1 MARNATERLAQNA
14 SQQPNGAGQSGA
26 QLAQRPQRSA
36 IEIKQDNLASLLK
49 RMGPEMGAALPKHM
63 TPERLVRIA
72 TTVMRRTPALAQCDQ
87 NSFLGAVMTCAQLGL
102 EPGPT
107 GQAYLVPYKS
117 ECTFILGYKG
127 MLELARRSGQVETIY
142 AEPVYKLDTFSYA
155 KGLNPTIEHLP
166 SNGAVE
172 EGTPDNPLTHVYA
185 VAKYKGGGYN
195 FVVLSRA
202 QIESFRRR
210 SASANSNTSP
220 WKSDYIAM
228 ALKTAV
234 RRLATWMPQSV
245 EFQTALAVDGTQRT
259 EWNNPGALDEMA
271 ADPNVIDVEP
281 VSGPPAQGD
290 AAPVGMTV
298 DGEIEEPTEPPTKF
312 EGGWPDVAPAGGA

>member
-1 MARNATERLAQNA
+1 MARNATERLSQNV
-14 SQQPNGAGQSGA
+14 SQQQPNGAVQPGTQIA
-26 QLAQRPQRSA
+26 TRQRTG

-72 TTVMRRTPALAQCDQ
+72 TTVMRRTPALATCDQ

-107 GQAYLVPYKS
+107 GQAYLVPYGK

-142 AEPVYKLDTFSYA
+142 AEPVYKLDTFSYT
-155 KGLNPTIEHLP
+155 KGLDPTITHVPYDGEH
-166 SNGAVE
+166 E
-172 EGTPDNPLTHVYA
+172 EGSAENPLTHVYA
-185 VAKYKGGGYN
+185 VAKYKSGGYN

-202 QIESFRRR
+202 RVEAIRKR
-210 SASANSNTSP
+210 SRASSNGP
-220 WKSDYIAM
+220 WVTDYVAM
-228 ALKTAV
+228 ALKTAI

-245 EFQTALAVDGTQRT
+245 EFQTAIAVDGTQRT
-259 EWNNPGALDEMA
+259 EWNNPATIDNLA
-271 ADPNVIDVEP
+271 ADPNTIDVEP
-281 VSGPPAQGD
+281 VSAPPASG
-290 AAPVGMTV
+290 GTESV
-298 DGEIEEPTEPPTKF
+298 DVEVEDVPDGVDPETGEAE
-312 EGGWPDVAPAGGA
+312 WPDVTPVGGGA